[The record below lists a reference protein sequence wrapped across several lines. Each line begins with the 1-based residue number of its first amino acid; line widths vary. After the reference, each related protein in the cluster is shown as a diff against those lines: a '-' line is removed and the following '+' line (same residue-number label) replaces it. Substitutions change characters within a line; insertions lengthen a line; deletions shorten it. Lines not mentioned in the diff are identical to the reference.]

1 MPCIKWYIMY
11 MNDMQHITELCM
23 EIGMQK
29 AYVQILHRMLKNS
42 AKNQSTLAEADRIL
56 AESETAKERAKAQA
70 REQLAKF

>member
-1 MPCIKWYIMY
+1 MY

-70 REQLAKF
+70 KEQLAKF

>member
-1 MPCIKWYIMY
+1 MY

>member
-1 MPCIKWYIMY
+1 

-56 AESETAKERAKAQA
+56 AESETAKERAKAK
-70 REQLAKF
+70 AKAKAYQM

>member
-1 MPCIKWYIMY
+1 MY

-70 REQLAKF
+70 REQFAKF

>member
-1 MPCIKWYIMY
+1 MY
-11 MNDMQHITELCM
+11 MNDMQHITELAM
-23 EIGMQK
+23 EVGMQK

-70 REQLAKF
+70 KAMQM

>member
-1 MPCIKWYIMY
+1 

-29 AYVQILHRMLKNS
+29 AYVQILHRMLKDS

>member
-1 MPCIKWYIMY
+1 
-11 MNDMQHITELCM
+11 MQHITELCM

>member
-1 MPCIKWYIMY
+1 
-11 MNDMQHITELCM
+11 MQHITELCM

-70 REQLAKF
+70 TEQLAKY